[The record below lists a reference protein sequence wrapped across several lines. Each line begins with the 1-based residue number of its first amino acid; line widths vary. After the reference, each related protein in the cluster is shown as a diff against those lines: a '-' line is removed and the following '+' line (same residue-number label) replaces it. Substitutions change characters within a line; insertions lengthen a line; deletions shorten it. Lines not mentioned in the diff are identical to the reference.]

1 MRFFIPGFIFVMYIS
16 SFDDASPKKTGEVE
30 DSKLKIAS
38 KVGSG
43 QAWTGLASSSTY
55 TGIVL

>member
-1 MRFFIPGFIFVMYIS
+1 MYIS